1 MASADKR
8 ALADGFAIGQYLSPR
23 RAAAMERSGAGERSE
38 PEERSVMAAARGY
51 SCCLRLIPCQGFFRL
66 RGNST
71 RQAREASFRSA
82 SSARTREQP
91 KRNA

>member
-1 MASADKR
+1 MR
-8 ALADGFAIGQYLSPR
+8 ALADGEAIGQYLSPR
-23 RAAAMERSGAGERSE
+23 RAAALKRSGASE
-38 PEERSVMAAARGY
+38 PCEPTERSVKAAARGY
-51 SCCLRLIPCQGFFRL
+51 SCCLHLIPYQGFFRL

-71 RQAREASFRSA
+71 RQARDASFRSA

>member
-51 SCCLRLIPCQGFFRL
+51 IMRFCHAQGD
-66 RGNST
+66 G
-71 RQAREASFRSA
+71 SA
-82 SSARTREQP
+82 SGGRQGDGRACETVPRQSPASGQRP
-91 KRNA
+91 